1 MFIANRIKRPLDFTL
16 NLKKLAIMI
25 ALLLF
30 MITILMM
37 SRPKESGHNYITEQV
52 RIEMQKSG
60 KEPCEILDE
69 WLSGAKQKKDTELA
83 KTIKQAQKYF
93 GCRNRQKRQRIVE

>member
-1 MFIANRIKRPLDFTL
+1 
-16 NLKKLAIMI
+16 
-25 ALLLF
+25 
-30 MITILMM
+30 MM

-69 WLSGAKQKKDTELA
+69 WLSGAKQKKIL
-83 KTIKQAQKYF
+83 
-93 GCRNRQKRQRIVE
+93 NWLRQLNKL